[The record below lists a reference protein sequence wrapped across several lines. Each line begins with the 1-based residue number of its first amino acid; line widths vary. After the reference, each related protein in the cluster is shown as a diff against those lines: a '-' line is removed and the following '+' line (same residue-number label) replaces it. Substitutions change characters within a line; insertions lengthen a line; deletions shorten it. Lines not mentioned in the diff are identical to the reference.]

1 MGADPDSRR
10 VAARNPEPD
19 RQRSPRQT
27 EGGVRWRTR
36 GREVAVVEEV
46 KDKFQTADAVIITEY
61 RGLTVRDLQD
71 LRTCCARPVAST
83 TCTRTPGQA
92 WATAS
97 LDLELDEH
105 LLGPTALTF
114 VGSKADGTPGDV
126 VTVAKASSRSPSPTR
141 CWSAKGGVLGDSLFD
156 QAALSRLAEVAPGG
170 AARSVS
176 PVAWLR
182 PCRTSPACST
192 HPQKMAYALQA
203 LIEAGGAS
211 DAPAP
216 VADEPTEPA
225 ADEAATQEP
234 TAEADPAD
242 TAEAEGCRQ
251 RPTHRPTPKIR
262 TRPRRGRG
270 RGRG

>member
-1 MGADPDSRR
+1 ME
-10 VAARNPEPD
+10 NPRPEK
-19 RQRSPRQT
+19 
-27 EGGVRWRTR
+27 
-36 GREVAVVEEV
+36 VAVVEEV

-71 LRTCCARPVAST
+71 LRTSLREAGGEYHVYKNTLVR
-83 TCTRTPGQA
+83 R
-92 WATAS
+92 ATAS

-126 VTVAKASSRSPSPTR
+126 VTVAKALKSFAKSNPLLVM
-141 CWSAKGGVLGDSLFD
+141 KGGVLGDSLLD
-156 QAALSRLAEVAPGG
+156 QAALSRLAEVAPREELLARLAGSM
-170 AARSVS
+170 AAPMQNFASLLN
-176 PVAWLR
+176 AI
-182 PCRTSPACST
+182 
-192 HPQKMAYALQA
+192 PQKMAYALQA

-211 DAPAP
+211 DAPAS

-242 TAEAEGCRQ
+242 TAEAEAPAQ
-251 RPTHRPTPKIR
+251 ADASTDTEDQDQTPAE
-262 TRPRRGRG
+262 GG
-270 RGRG
+270 DAAEADADDAAQEQE